1 MEECQET
8 DTAELRAAL
17 ESRSQ
22 PLQEN
27 DWEFCSIYTLKRYM
41 VARKG
46 DTQKAL
52 AMLLATLKWRDEF
65 GVDKLRPELVR
76 PNGETGKVFV
86 CGPDLSGQ
94 PVLLLRPG
102 RENSKNDHN
111 GNLKHLVYQLERA
124 VRCMDEESGVGKM
137 TVILD
142 LHNYS
147 TSNAPPMR
155 TSRAT
160 LDILQNHYPE
170 RLSKFVIVHA
180 PWLFYAFFKVISPFI
195 DKVTAS
201 KVVFIKDNAKKT
213 MEANVNL
220 TRIPPS
226 ILCPTKPTA
235 ATDDAFF
242 FEPHIYFSHEG
253 EQEQKR
259 LMQGLMQQVHLQQ

>member
-1 MEECQET
+1 
-8 DTAELRAAL
+8 
-17 ESRSQ
+17 
-22 PLQEN
+22 
-27 DWEFCSIYTLKRYM
+27 
-41 VARKG
+41 
-46 DTQKAL
+46 
-52 AMLLATLKWRDEF
+52 
-65 GVDKLRPELVR
+65 
-76 PNGETGKVFV
+76 
-86 CGPDLSGQ
+86 
-94 PVLLLRPG
+94 VLLLRPG

-242 FEPHIYFSHEG
+242 FEPHIYFSYPTPTSPLPATLHSHSPLTPIHTV
-253 EQEQKR
+253 R
-259 LMQGLMQQVHLQQ
+259 GLASKCVCECDTCLIV